1 MCVCVCVFCDDERKQ
16 NEERELLLKTGNREA
31 PSSVKKTQNL
41 QKSQSVSL
49 HWLSNVVGGGEV

>member
-1 MCVCVCVFCDDERKQ
+1 MCVCVFCDDERKQ

-41 QKSQSVSL
+41 PKSQSVSL
-49 HWLSNVVGGGEV
+49 HWLSNAVGGGEV